1 MNIQFASVYR
11 IYTHISASADGVDSA
26 VSACIYASVH
36 GIDLLSVSLSDLQY
50 YHIILVLV

>member
-1 MNIQFASVYR
+1 MNIQSASVYR